1 MLAPIIAWLKCACTA
16 AGRFGSGRLAGAVRG
31 FYMTVLSSFWNW
43 TVVSMR
49 FNHIN
54 YIPLTTGTIISK
66 MANQLGLRKIV
77 YLVKNEII

>member
-1 MLAPIIAWLKCACTA
+1 
-16 AGRFGSGRLAGAVRG
+16 
-31 FYMTVLSSFWNW
+31 
-43 TVVSMR
+43 MR